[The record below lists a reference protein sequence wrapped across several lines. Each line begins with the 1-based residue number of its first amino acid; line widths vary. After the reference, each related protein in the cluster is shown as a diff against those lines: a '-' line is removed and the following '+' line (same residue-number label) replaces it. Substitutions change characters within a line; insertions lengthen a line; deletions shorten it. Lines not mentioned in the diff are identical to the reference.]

1 MLVTSL
7 CSFLRSLEQSFCS
20 LRECSGQ
27 TAVTCLVV
35 QEILIRTVARLG
47 CQSERILALCLELR
61 IEGEEVP
68 VTCCYCFLHL
78 ILAVVH
84 TTLYTVQLTWSV
96 TDDQRRSVVSLSLSD
111 NLDSLSHVCT
121 ESDLC
126 YIYITVAHSDLCK
139 ALLAN
144 FLTRSCELANLT
156 DVGSLGSLTTCI
168 GVHLGIEYHNVYVLT
183 GSKYV
188 IQTAESDIVCP
199 TVTTEDPYG
208 LLSEVI
214 FLLNCSLCIRASGC
228 CCLL

>member
-1 MLVTSL
+1 M
-7 CSFLRSLEQSFCS
+7 
-20 LRECSGQ
+20 
-27 TAVTCLVV
+27 
-35 QEILIRTVARLG
+35 
-47 CQSERILALCLELR
+47 
-61 IEGEEVP
+61 
-68 VTCCYCFLHL
+68 
-78 ILAVVH
+78 
-84 TTLYTVQLTWSV
+84 
-96 TDDQRRSVVSLSLSD
+96 
-111 NLDSLSHVCT
+111 VCT
-121 ESDLC
+121 KSDLC

-144 FLTRSCELANLT
+144 FFTRSSELANLT

-188 IQTAESDIVCP
+188 VQTAESDIVCP